1 MKTLSYKGY
10 IGSVEYSEFDK
21 LFYGKVLGIKSLI
34 SYESETESG
43 LAESFEKSVDFYLSE
58 YEKKGLPPENTFLS
72 NRIMGVLKK
81 DSDGKTEYRN
91 HVEQKYTQKDRLTH

>member
-34 SYESETESG
+34 SYESETEAE
-43 LAESFEKSVDFYLSE
+43 LAESFEKSVDLYLSE
-58 YEKKGLPPENTFLS
+58 CKKIGLPPEKTFLS
-72 NRIMGVLKK
+72 NRIMGVL
-81 DSDGKTEYRN
+81 
-91 HVEQKYTQKDRLTH
+91 